1 MNLITKQIP
10 FFPSLIDGFI
20 KEEIINNHHTSAHQ
34 PAVNIKDL
42 ETKFEISLAVP
53 GKKKNDFEIEV
64 DNGLLSISTIDKDQN
79 IKNERFTLH
88 EFDFS
93 SFKRTFNIPDTVD
106 SSKINA
112 QCSEG
117 VLNVNLPKH
126 KEAQPQP
133 KKLIKIS

>member
-1 MNLITKQIP
+1 MSQKI
-10 FFPSLIDGFI
+10 LIDGS
-20 KEEIINNHHTSAHQ
+20 N
-34 PAVNIKDL
+34 
-42 ETKFEISLAVP
+42 ETQTQFA
-53 GKKKNDFEIEV
+53 
-64 DNGLLSISTIDKDQN
+64 LLSDN
-79 IKNERFTLH
+79 

-126 KEAQPQP
+126 KEALPQP